1 MSKEAGMER
10 LTEQQLAKRWQ
21 MSVRTLQ
28 NWRWQGRGPRYL
40 KIGARVLYPLE
51 EVEAHEAGHLHV
63 NTSGPIGAEVE

>member
-1 MSKEAGMER
+1 MER
-10 LTEQQLAKRWQ
+10 LTEQQLATRWQ

-51 EVEAHEAGHLHV
+51 EVEAHETGRLHQ
-63 NTSGPIGAEVE
+63 NTSGPIPPELG